1 MARVTLALGN
11 IQLRTRSIGTELH
24 VVRRLLVETGDDRV
38 VECQALELSGA
49 FRRRQWLELRGGG
62 GPGGRAGIPR
72 ARAAVRP
79 GGARWHPTRAARLA
93 RGRGRRR
100 SLARPGRA
108 PPRLAAAARQAP
120 HRAASDR

>member
-49 FRRRQWLELRGGG
+49 FRRRQWLELRAGEGRGGG
-62 GPGGRAGIPR
+62 AGVHR
-72 ARAAVRP
+72 ARRDLLGAGAVDDRLR
-79 GGARWHPTRAARLA
+79 GLGARRRGLLPLRGKRLIEPL
-93 RGRGRRR
+93 RIV
-100 SLARPGRA
+100 
-108 PPRLAAAARQAP
+108 
-120 HRAASDR
+120 